1 MSMQL
6 DHYVFPEISVSARKN
21 FDVEKEFNFDCMKL
35 KVNPQ
40 VNVNNS
46 EDFLLQ
52 LDVWSE
58 VSEDDNFP
66 YDFHLTG
73 VIKFSYHHVDDDTE
87 RQKRAFHNGAAML
100 YAAIREQLVNLTSR
114 NVYPPLFL
122 PAWYFKPGDF
132 VNSTGSEELKY
143 KSVD

>member
-1 MSMQL
+1 MQL
-6 DHYVFPEISVSARKN
+6 DHYVFPEISVSARKS

-52 LDVWSE
+52 LDVCSE
-58 VSEDDNFP
+58 ASEEDNFP

-73 VIKFSYHHVDDDTE
+73 VIKFSYHGVEDEAE
-87 RQKRAFHNGAAML
+87 RHKRAFHNGASML

-114 NVYPPLFL
+114 NVYSPLFL

-132 VNSTGSEELKY
+132 VNSTGSEELKD
-143 KSVD
+143 KSAD